1 MTANMDS
8 IERVYGKIDK
18 IRNLKSGE
26 NHQKY
31 ELMNKTQI
39 LELAKYIVNQ
49 IEYSKY
55 KTVVVSESG
64 ATPIIKICAKI
75 AKDRNLKINWFLF
88 KTPSQ
93 TKINLYEMIKFYLSA
108 EELEKKKEKYF

>member
-39 LELAKYIVNQ
+39 
-49 IEYSKY
+49 
-55 KTVVVSESG
+55 
-64 ATPIIKICAKI
+64 
-75 AKDRNLKINWFLF
+75 
-88 KTPSQ
+88 
-93 TKINLYEMIKFYLSA
+93 
-108 EELEKKKEKYF
+108 